1 MGSKKI
7 KVNRI
12 KKDNQGRILI
22 VDDDIDEEPFV
33 ALISLYSA
41 NTEMN
46 KIKAMCELDELLG
59 NFRLDSYKKI
69 LLFWIHTE

>member
-1 MGSKKI
+1 M
-7 KVNRI
+7 
-12 KKDNQGRILI
+12 
-22 VDDDIDEEPFV
+22 DEEPFI

-41 NTEMN
+41 NTETN

-59 NFRLDSYKKI
+59 NFCLDSNKKI